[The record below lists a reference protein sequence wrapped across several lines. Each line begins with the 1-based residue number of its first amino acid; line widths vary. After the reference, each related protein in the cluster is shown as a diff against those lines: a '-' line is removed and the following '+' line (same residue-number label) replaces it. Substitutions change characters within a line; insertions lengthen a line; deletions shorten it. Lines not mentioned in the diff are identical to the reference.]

1 MAEKLLLRVNEAAD
15 LASISR
21 TKAYE
26 LLNAGE
32 WPSVRVGASLRVP
45 LAGLREWV
53 QHRTRQGVPATKRL
67 RRVAQPERR
76 TGRSAAPG
84 GTDAR
89 QTSAPTGDT
98 LMLPEILCDRILD
111 SATLAG
117 CLAPL
122 RRDYAAVVLLTADLP
137 NAGRRAALRGRQEA
151 YVATLAA
158 CLRTAGDD
166 AAALLYQRLPWR
178 RP

>member
-1 MAEKLLLRVNEAAD
+1 
-15 LASISR
+15 
-21 TKAYE
+21 
-26 LLNAGE
+26 
-32 WPSVRVGASLRVP
+32 
-45 LAGLREWV
+45 
-53 QHRTRQGVPATKRL
+53 
-67 RRVAQPERR
+67 
-76 TGRSAAPG
+76 
-84 GTDAR
+84 
-89 QTSAPTGDT
+89 
-98 LMLPEILCDRILD
+98 MLPEILCDRILD

-137 NAGRRAALRGRQEA
+137 NAERRAALRGRQEA

-166 AAALLYQRLPWR
+166 AAALLHQRLPWR